1 MAVSS
6 TASTRSCPARPVRT
20 SSSSCSRDGL
30 PAQVGHNRAV
40 STTFPKTRKR
50 GYDVDEVEDFL
61 EEARRAYSATVAGSS
76 VVNAESIRTTA
87 FSMRRGGYS
96 TSHVDA
102 ALERLEDAFATR
114 EREQAIHAAGEDAW
128 YQETRVIAQ
137 EIVNRLARPQRHRFA
152 RAGFMVNGYRR
163 KDVDELCDRIQEHLV
178 SGGPLDVQEVR
189 TAAFRPQRG
198 GYKEAQVDLLL
209 DSVVD
214 VMLAVR

>member
-1 MAVSS
+1 
-6 TASTRSCPARPVRT
+6 
-20 SSSSCSRDGL
+20 
-30 PAQVGHNRAV
+30 NRAV

-50 GYDVDEVEDFL
+50 GYDIDEVEDFL
-61 EEARRAYSATVAGSS
+61 EDARRAYSSTNPESTVVS
-76 VVNAESIRTTA
+76 AESIRTTA

-114 EREQAIHAAGEDAW
+114 EREQALHAAGEEAW

-137 EIVNRLARPQRHRFA
+137 EVVNRLARPKRHRFQ
-152 RAGFMVNGYRR
+152 RAAFMVNGYRR
-163 KDVDELCDRIQEHLV
+163 KDVDELADRILAHLV
-178 SGGPLDVQEVR
+178 SGAPLEVKDVR

-198 GYKEAQVDLLL
+198 GYREAQVDLLL
-209 DSVVD
+209 DSVID

>member
-1 MAVSS
+1 VSS
-6 TASTRSCPARPVRT
+6 
-20 SSSSCSRDGL
+20 
-30 PAQVGHNRAV
+30 
-40 STTFPKTRKR
+40 TFPKTRKR
-50 GYDVDEVEDFL
+50 GYDTDEVEDFL
-61 EEARRAYSATVAGSS
+61 EEARRAYSESTVSS
-76 VVNAESIRTTA
+76 SGTSPAINSESIRSTA
-87 FSMRRGGYS
+87 FTLRRGGYS
-96 TSHVDA
+96 VSHVDA

-114 EREQAIHAAGEDAW
+114 EREQAVQVMGEDAW
-128 YQETRVIAQ
+128 YQETRIIAQ